1 MDTKNFK
8 WMNESTIEKDENKI
22 VIMAPPKTDFFKG
35 NISECEDGFLPDVLC
50 NAPFYYTEID
60 GDFVMKV
67 KVTHDFEEIYD
78 SSSIMVMKDMDCWQ
92 RHVLNIRISA
102 RTLQSALLQTEFRMM
117 QTDVIWTA
125 IPLGSRCAEWEMILH
140 FIIQQTVKIFI

>member
-8 WMNESTIEKDENKI
+8 WLNESAIENDGNKI
-22 VIMAPPKTDFFKG
+22 VITAPPKTDFFKG

-78 SSSIMVMKDMDCWQ
+78 SSSIMGQKPA
-92 RHVLNIRISA
+92 LSIRISA
-102 RTLQSALLQTEFRMM
+102 HMPQSVLLQTEFQMM
-117 QTDVIWTA
+117 QTDAIWTA
-125 IPLGSRCAEWEMILH
+125 IPLGFRCAEWEMILH